1 MNISPQRRQRI
12 VRAHHLRRNGRSQ
25 TESADL
31 LGVSKATVNADLKLL
46 EADWANIAELTH
58 DDLLLDQIEQLNLR
72 LKHLLSLGPLDLI
85 KQLGLPEDMR
95 VSIAEM
101 TRLYAVHQQS
111 IQAATREL
119 RLLLRE
125 LRPETRQRSADI
137 IDAELAEDPEPQ
149 LDGPNQPGS
158 NWPQLNK
165 PDHPKRAIPSKT
177 LEIERPGPKQKNSP
191 DHPTVPLPR
200 NTGRNKPCPCGSGK
214 KRKHC
219 HPQTRPPPQSRPPPL
234 GEVPRSGGGGRP
246 AHDARVPASPFQ
258 GEAVP

>member
-31 LGVSKATVNADLKLL
+31 LNVSKATVNADLKLL
-46 EADWANIAELTH
+46 EADWAHIAELTH

-125 LRPETRQRSADI
+125 LRPETRQRSPDI
-137 IDAELAEDPEPQ
+137 IDAELAEDPEP
-149 LDGPNQPGS
+149 DQPGS

-165 PDHPKRAIPSKT
+165 PDRSDRTIPSKT
-177 LEIERPGPKQKNSP
+177 LEIERPDPKQKNSA
-191 DHPTVPLPR
+191 DHPTIPLPR

-219 HPQTRPPPQSRPPPL
+219 HPQSLAPPQQS
-234 GEVPRSGGGGRP
+234 
-246 AHDARVPASPFQ
+246 AA
-258 GEAVP
+258 